1 MVVFNSSIILL
12 ICSLDIVSRKN
23 PWIWILKRRSLQGLF
38 CMNIFCI
45 RCSSR
50 SFGVNSLTSREKT
63 RGAPRKFFCAL
74 TFHWQLLVSQ
84 FEGVFGSFTCIF
96 WHYKLNFE
104 MERSGTI
111 ANVWFSQIFCIESW
125 LFGLIVLCCLANCLS
140 KFPLLTK
147 VSFSMS
153 VIS

>member
-1 MVVFNSSIILL
+1 MFFRYSLKEKSLNLNLKTEKFARSLLYEYILHKVFKSL
-12 ICSLDIVSRKN
+12 IWSKQPDFQRKN
-23 PWIWILKRRSLQGLF
+23 S
-38 CMNIFCI
+38 
-45 RCSSR
+45 RCSTEVLLC
-50 SFGVNSLTSREKT
+50 FDFSLTI
-63 RGAPRKFFCAL
+63 
-74 TFHWQLLVSQ
+74 VSQ